1 MDNWRS
7 MSRAEIS
14 ANPRRYWRLKYL
26 EQRRAWPAHTKLELT
41 EYGFMLRCAARRT
54 LARLVAAEQAVRA

>member
-7 MSRAEIS
+7 MTRAEIA

-26 EQRRAWPAHTKLELT
+26 EERRAWPSHTKLEFT
-41 EYGFMLRCAARRT
+41 KYGFLLECARRPT
-54 LARLVAAEQAVRA
+54 LGKLVAAERAVRA